1 MSKSAGVL
9 AEKEAKVI
17 TICGVPNSGK
27 TTIFNALTGLSQRV
41 ANYPGVT
48 VEKVSGKFSIAT
60 SRSEEFTIIDIPGT
74 YSLSPYS
81 PDERIA
87 TAALC
92 GLIEG
97 ERLSDAIICVVDA
110 TNLERGLCFVFQVMQ
125 IGRPLVVALNM
136 IDLAKRRGIQI
147 DTEKLSNELGGVAV
161 IPVIGTKRVGLKELK
176 AAVAGSTNPS
186 TKLGTSAS
194 STPMSGFYDESVEH
208 LLSRLADAN
217 VNGHRHRAELLKAIF
232 DSEEYPI
239 NGDSQ
244 PSPSLDEIILQ
255 GRQALI
261 ERHGSL
267 SAASTASLNQKAAE
281 IYSRVV
287 SKTKL
292 GRQSNS
298 DRLDKYFLHPI
309 LGPIFLFSIM
319 LLMFQ
324 SIFSWAEP
332 LMNGIDTI
340 FANLA
345 GAVEGMMSEG
355 PFRSLLT
362 DGIIGG
368 VGSVV
373 MFIPQIAILFLFIS
387 VLEDTGYLSRAAF
400 MVDKMFRWC
409 GMSGKSFVPLLS
421 SYACAIPG
429 IMATRTIEDK
439 KLRLITIM
447 VAPLM
452 TCSARLPVYA
462 IIIAA
467 FIPYQ
472 AVLGIF
478 NLQGLV
484 LTSLYLLGLVVAI
497 AVSFV
502 LKKVMKTEQS
512 SFMMEMPSY
521 KVPTLRSI
529 FVRVL
534 NRTKSFV
541 KRAGTIIA
549 AITIIIWALS
559 YYPRSGE
566 ITSQYAAKHS
576 ALVSEQ
582 QNGLNDTEFQSRLS
596 ELENEEAGAYLAD
609 SYFGRMGRSIEPLF
623 EPLGWD
629 WKITLAALASF
640 PAREVV
646 IATLGTIYNLGTGVD
661 EESTTLVTKMRN
673 AQWDHGDKQGKPVY
687 GAAVALS
694 IMVFFALCCQCGAT
708 LVTIKQETGR
718 IRYPIIAFV
727 YMTALAYVGALVT
740 YQLFSRMGL

>member
-1 MSKSAGVL
+1 MSKSSGVFVD
-9 AEKEAKVI
+9 KKTKVI

-27 TTIFNALTGLSQRV
+27 TTIFNAITGLSQRV

-60 SRSEEFTIIDIPGT
+60 SRSEEFTIVDIPGA
-74 YSLSPYS
+74 YSLTPYS

-87 TAALC
+87 ASALC

-125 IGRPLVVALNM
+125 IGQPLVVALNM
-136 IDLAKRRGIQI
+136 IDLANRRGLQI
-147 DTEKLSNELGGVAV
+147 DADKLSKELGGVSV
-161 IPVIGTKRVGLKELK
+161 IPVIGTKGAGLKELK
-176 AAVAGSTNPS
+176 EAVANATN
-186 TKLGTSAS
+186 TTSA
-194 STPMSGFYDESVEH
+194 PMSGFYDESVEH
-208 LLSRLADAN
+208 LLNRLSEAN
-217 VNGHRHRAELLKAIF
+217 HNGHRHRAELLKAIF
-232 DSEEYPI
+232 DTDGELT
-239 NGDSQ
+239 NGQSR
-244 PSPSLDEIILQ
+244 SKHSLDEIIQQ
-255 GRQALI
+255 GRQQLI

-267 SAASTASLNQKAAE
+267 SAAGTASLNKKAAE

-287 SKTKL
+287 SKTKP
-292 GRQSNS
+292 GRQNTS

-309 LGPIFLFSIM
+309 LGPIILFSIM

-332 LMNGIDTI
+332 LMNAIDTI
-340 FANLA
+340 FAYLA
-345 GAVEGMMSEG
+345 GLVGAVMSEG
-355 PFRSLLT
+355 PLRSLLT

-400 MVDKMFRWC
+400 MVDKMFHWC
-409 GMSGKSFVPLLS
+409 GLSGKSFVPLLS

-429 IMATRTIEDK
+429 IMATRTIEDR

-462 IIIAA
+462 IMIAA

-472 AVLGIF
+472 QVLGIL

-484 LTSLYLLGLVVAI
+484 LASLYLLGLVVAI
-497 AVSFV
+497 AVSFA
-502 LKKVMKTEQS
+502 LKKFLKTEQS

-521 KVPTLRSI
+521 KIPTLRSVFI
-529 FVRVL
+529 RVL

-559 YYPRSGE
+559 YYPRSDE
-566 ITSQYAAKHS
+566 ITSHYATQHAVLETELRS
-576 ALVSEQ
+576 
-582 QNGLNDTEFQSRLS
+582 GLATADYQVRLS
-596 ELENEEAGAYLAD
+596 ELENEEAGAYLTG
-609 SYFGRMGRSIEPLF
+609 SYFGRIGRAIEPMF

-661 EESTTLVTKMRN
+661 EESTTLVTKLRN
-673 AQWDHGDKQGKPVY
+673 AKWDHGNKQGTPVF
-687 GAAVALS
+687 GPAVALS

-708 LVTIKQETGR
+708 LVTIKQETGE
-718 IRYPIIAFV
+718 IRYPIIAFI
-727 YMTALAYVGALVT
+727 YMTALAYIGALVT

>member
-1 MSKSAGVL
+1 MSKSSGAAAL
-9 AEKEAKVI
+9 KEAKVI

-27 TTIFNALTGLSQRV
+27 TTIFNAITGLSQRV

-60 SRSEEFTIIDIPGT
+60 SHSEEFTIIDIPGT
-74 YSLSPYS
+74 YSLTPYS

-125 IGRPLVVALNM
+125 IGRPVVVALNM
-136 IDLAKRRGIQI
+136 TDLSDRRGIQI
-147 DTEKLSNELGGVAV
+147 DTQKLSRELGGIPVV
-161 IPVIGTKRVGLKELK
+161 PVIGTKGIGLEKLKESV
-176 AAVAGSTNPS
+176 AVATNSISAPS
-186 TKLGTSAS
+186 G
-194 STPMSGFYDESVEH
+194 GYYDESVEH
-208 LLSRLADAN
+208 LLNRLAEIN
-217 VNGHRHRAELLKAIF
+217 TNGHCHRAELLKAIF
-232 DSEEYPI
+232 DTDDKI
-239 NGDSQ
+239 NNGKSA
-244 PSPSLDEIILQ
+244 SNVTLDEIIRQ
-255 GRQALI
+255 GRESLI
-261 ERHGSL
+261 ARHGSL
-267 SAASTASLNQKAAE
+267 SAAQNSALNKKAVE
-281 IYSRVV
+281 IYAKVV
-287 SKTKL
+287 SKTKP
-292 GRQSNS
+292 GRKNIS
-298 DRLDKYFLHPI
+298 DTLDKYFLHPI
-309 LGPIFLFSIM
+309 LGPVILVSIM

-332 LMNGIDTI
+332 LMNGIDSL
-340 FANLA
+340 FAGLSA
-345 GAVEGMMSEG
+345 AVEGIMSEG
-355 PFRSLLT
+355 PLRSLFT

-373 MFIPQIAILFLFIS
+373 MFIPQIAILFMFIS
-387 VLEDTGYLSRAAF
+387 ILEDTGYLSRAAF
-400 MVDKMFRWC
+400 MVDKMFYWC
-409 GMSGKSFVPLLS
+409 GLSGRSFIPLLS

-429 IMATRTIEDK
+429 IMATRTIDDR

-452 TCSARLPVYA
+452 TCSARLPVYT
-462 IIIAA
+462 IMIAA
-467 FIPYQ
+467 FIPFQ
-472 AVLGIF
+472 SVLGIF

-484 LTSLYLLGLVVAI
+484 LASLYLLGLLVAI
-497 AVSFV
+497 LISFS
-502 LKKVMKTEQS
+502 LKRITKTKYT

-521 KVPTLRSI
+521 KVPTVRSI
-529 FVRVL
+529 VVRVL

-559 YYPRSGE
+559 YYPHSEEIAKEYSVRYVQLESERSQRISDLE
-566 ITSQYAAKHS
+566 YQLK
-576 ALVSEQ
+576 
-582 QNGLNDTEFQSRLS
+582 LS
-596 ELENEEAGAYLAD
+596 ELENEQAGAYLAD
-609 SYFGRMGRSIEPLF
+609 SYFGRIGRGIEPIF
-623 EPLGWD
+623 VPLGWD

-661 EESTTLVTKMRN
+661 EESSSLVSKMQN
-673 AQWDHGDKQGKPVY
+673 AQWDHGEKIGTPVFSP
-687 GAAVALS
+687 AVALS

-708 LVTIKQETGR
+708 LVTIKQETGK

-727 YMTALAYVGALVT
+727 YMTALAYVGAFAT
-740 YQLFSRMGL
+740 FQLFSRIVLCWIHLSKR

>member
-1 MSKSAGVL
+1 MSKAAAVSAPTDS
-9 AEKEAKVI
+9 KVI

-27 TTIFNALTGLSQRV
+27 TTIFNSLTGLNQRV

-48 VEKVSGKFSIAT
+48 VEKVSGRFSIAT

-74 YSLSPYS
+74 YSLTPYS

-136 IDLAKRRGIQI
+136 TDLSRRRGIDI
-147 DTEKLSNELGGVAV
+147 DTDRLSEELGGIHVVPVVATRG
-161 IPVIGTKRVGLKELK
+161 IGLKQLK
-176 AAVAGSTNPS
+176 EAVAHASQ
-186 TKLGTSAS
+186 AS
-194 STPMSGFYDESVEH
+194 SPPSGGFYDESVEH
-208 LLSRLADAN
+208 LLNRLAEAKA
-217 VNGHRHRAELLKAIF
+217 NGHRHRAELLRAIF
-232 DSEEYPI
+232 DVEGERELIGKFESGY
-239 NGDSQ
+239 
-244 PSPSLDEIILQ
+244 SLDEIIKQ
-255 GRQALI
+255 GRERLI
-261 ERHGSL
+261 IEHGSL
-267 SAASTASLNQKAAE
+267 SAAGTASLNRKAAE

-287 SKTKL
+287 TRVKPE
-292 GRQSNS
+292 RQTLS
-298 DRLDKYFLHPI
+298 DGLDKYLLHRV
-309 LGPIFLFSIM
+309 LGPIILFSIM
-319 LLMFQ
+319 ILMFQ

-332 LMNGIDTI
+332 LMNGIDSV
-340 FANLA
+340 FAGLA
-345 GAVEGMMSEG
+345 AAVSELMSAG

-362 DGIIGG
+362 DGLIGG

-387 VLEDTGYLSRAAF
+387 ILEDSGYLSRAAF
-400 MVDKMFRWC
+400 MVDKMFHWC
-409 GMSGKSFVPLLS
+409 GLSGKSFIPLLS

-429 IMATRTIEDK
+429 IMATRTIEDR
-439 KLRLITIM
+439 KLRLLTIM

-462 IIIAA
+462 IMIAA

-484 LTSLYLLGLVVAI
+484 LTALYLLGLVVAI

-502 LKKVMKTEQS
+502 LKKIMKTEQS

-521 KVPTLRSI
+521 KVPALRS
-529 FVRVL
+529 VVARVW
-534 NRTKSFV
+534 NRTKSFI

-549 AITIIIWALS
+549 AITVIIWALS
-559 YYPRSGE
+559 YFPRSDE
-566 ITSQYAAKHS
+566 INAKYVEKYAALLADSKS
-576 ALVSEQ
+576 TLTPQ
-582 QNGLNDTEFQSRLS
+582 QYELSRNNLAK
-596 ELENEEAGAYLAD
+596 EEAGEYLAN
-609 SYFGRMGRSIEPLF
+609 SYFGRMGRAIEPLF

-646 IATLGTIYNLGTGVD
+646 IATLGTIYNLGSGVD
-661 EESTTLVTKMRN
+661 EESSTLVAKMQK
-673 AQWDHGDKQGKPVY
+673 AEWDHGDKIGQKVFNP
-687 GAAVALS
+687 AVALS

-708 LVTIKQETGR
+708 LVTMKQETGKL
-718 IRYPIIAFV
+718 RYPIIAFV
-727 YMTALAYVGALVT
+727 YMTALAYAGALVT
-740 YQLFSRMGL
+740 YQLFSRMGLA

>member
-27 TTIFNALTGLSQRV
+27 TTIFNAISGLSQRV

-74 YSLSPYS
+74 YSLTPYS

-136 IDLAKRRGIQI
+136 IDLAKRRGIRI
-147 DTEKLSNELGGVAV
+147 DTDKLSKELGGVPI
-161 IPVIGTKRVGLKELK
+161 IPLIGTRGVGLNELK
-176 AAVAGSTNPS
+176 EAVANATD
-186 TKLGTSAS
+186 AS
-194 STPMSGFYDESVEH
+194 SAPMGGFYDESVEH
-208 LLSRLADAN
+208 LLNRLAEVN

-232 DSEEYPI
+232 DTDGELT
-239 NGDSQ
+239 NGYTR
-244 PSPSLDEIILQ
+244 PSHSIDEIIHQ

-267 SAASTASLNQKAAE
+267 SAAGTESLNRKAAE

-287 SKTKL
+287 SKTKP
-292 GRQSNS
+292 GRQNIS

-309 LGPIFLFSIM
+309 LGPIILFSIM
-319 LLMFQ
+319 LLIFQ

-332 LMNGIDTI
+332 LMNGIDAI
-340 FANLA
+340 FASLA
-345 GAVEGMMSEG
+345 GAVEGIMSEG

-373 MFIPQIAILFLFIS
+373 MFIPQIAILFLFIA

-400 MVDKMFRWC
+400 MVDKMFHWC
-409 GMSGKSFVPLLS
+409 GLSGKSFVPLLS

-429 IMATRTIEDK
+429 IMATRTIEDR

-462 IIIAA
+462 IMIAA

-502 LKKVMKTEQS
+502 LKKIMKTEQS

-521 KVPTLRSI
+521 KVPTLRSV

-541 KRAGTIIA
+541 KKAGTIIA

-559 YYPRSGE
+559 YYPRSSE
-566 ITSQYAAKHS
+566 ITSLYADKYAA
-576 ALVSEQ
+576 LETEL
-582 QNGLNDTEFQSRLS
+582 QNGLSNPEYEARRG

-609 SYFGRMGRSIEPLF
+609 SYFGRIGRAVEPLF

-646 IATLGTIYNLGTGVD
+646 IATLGTIYNLGTAVD
-661 EESTTLVTKMRN
+661 EESTTLVTKMRHTK
-673 AQWDHGDKQGKPVY
+673 WDHGDKQGQPVF

-708 LVTIKQETGR
+708 LVTIKQETGN

-727 YMTALAYVGALVT
+727 YMTALAYAGALVT
-740 YQLFSRMGL
+740 YQLFSRVGL

>member
-1 MSKSAGVL
+1 MSQAAGVA
-9 AEKEAKVI
+9 AEIDSKVI

-27 TTIFNALTGLSQRV
+27 TTIFNAITGLSQRV

-48 VEKVSGKFSIAT
+48 VEKVSGRFSIAT
-60 SRSEEFTIIDIPGT
+60 SRSEEFTIIDIPGM
-74 YSLSPYS
+74 YSLTPYS

-136 IDLAKRRGIQI
+136 TDLSRKRGIEI
-147 DTEKLSNELGGVAV
+147 DMDRLSEELGGVPIV
-161 IPVIGTKRVGLKELK
+161 PVVATRGIGLKQLK
-176 AAVAGSTNPS
+176 EAVAGATN
-186 TKLGTSAS
+186 AS
-194 STPMSGFYDESVEH
+194 SPPSGGFYDESVEH
-208 LLSRLADAN
+208 LLNRLAEAKA
-217 VNGHRHRAELLKAIF
+217 NGHRHRAELLKAIF
-232 DSEEYPI
+232 DVDGEKHS
-239 NGDSQ
+239 NGNLNSIH
-244 PSPSLDEIILQ
+244 SLDEIISQ
-255 GRQALI
+255 GRKRLI
-261 ERHGSL
+261 EQHGTL
-267 SAASTASLNQKAAE
+267 SAAGTASLNRRAAE
-281 IYSRVV
+281 IYGRVV
-287 SKTKL
+287 TKVEPDKTML
-292 GRQSNS
+292 S
-298 DRLDKYFLHPI
+298 DKLDKYLLHRV
-309 LGPIFLFSIM
+309 LGPIILFSIM
-319 LLMFQ
+319 ILMFQ

-332 LMNGIDTI
+332 LMNGIDTL
-340 FANLA
+340 FSGMSAW
-345 GAVEGMMSEG
+345 VEGVMTEG

-387 VLEDTGYLSRAAF
+387 ILEDSGYLARAAF
-400 MVDKMFRWC
+400 MVDKMFHWC
-409 GMSGKSFVPLLS
+409 GLSGKSFIPLLS

-429 IMATRTIEDK
+429 IMATRTIEDR

-462 IIIAA
+462 IMIAA

-472 AVLGIF
+472 AVSGIF

-497 AVSFV
+497 IVSFV
-502 LKKVMKTEQS
+502 LKKIMKSEQS
-512 SFMMEMPSY
+512 TFMMEMPSY
-521 KVPTLRSI
+521 KVPTLRS
-529 FVRVL
+529 VVARVL
-534 NRTKSFV
+534 NRTRSFI

-559 YYPRSGE
+559 YFPRSDE
-566 ITSQYAAKHS
+566 IGAKYAEKYAALETGSKS
-576 ALVSEQ
+576 TLTPEEYGS
-582 QNGLNDTEFQSRLS
+582 SRKRLA
-596 ELENEEAGAYLAD
+596 NEEAGEYLAN
-609 SYFGRMGRSIEPLF
+609 SYFGRMGRTIEPLF

-646 IATLGTIYNLGTGVD
+646 IATLGTIYNLGSGVD
-661 EESTTLVTKMRN
+661 EESTTLVAKMQN
-673 AQWDHGDKQGKPVY
+673 AEWDHGAQIGQKVFNP
-687 GAAVALS
+687 AVALS

-708 LVTIKQETGR
+708 LVTMKQETGKL
-718 IRYPIIAFV
+718 RYPIIAFV

-740 YQLFSRMGL
+740 YQIFSRWWL

>member
-1 MSKSAGVL
+1 MRKPVGVL
-9 AEKEAKVI
+9 VEIESKVI

-27 TTIFNALTGLSQRV
+27 TTIFNAITGLSQRV

-48 VEKVSGKFSIAT
+48 VEKVSGTFTIGKS
-60 SRSEEFTIIDIPGT
+60 SSQEFTIIDIPGT
-74 YSLSPYS
+74 YSLTPYS

-97 ERLSDAIICVVDA
+97 ERLSDAMVCVVDA

-125 IGRPLVVALNM
+125 IGRPVVVALNM
-136 IDLAKRRGIQI
+136 TDLADRRGIKI
-147 DTEKLSNELGGVAV
+147 DTDKLSKELGGVQV
-161 IPVIGTKRVGLKELK
+161 ISVIGSKGFGISELKEAAAK
-176 AAVAGSTNPS
+176 ATQA
-186 TKLGTSAS
+186 TSA
-194 STPMSGFYDESVEH
+194 PMNGFYDESVEH
-208 LLSRLADAN
+208 LLKRLKEAN
-217 VNGHRHRAELLKAIF
+217 HNGYRHRAEILKAIF
-232 DSEEYPI
+232 DTNCEI
-239 NGDSQ
+239 TNGL
-244 PSPSLDEIILQ
+244 SPLEHSLNDIILQ
-255 GRQALI
+255 GRQQLI
-261 ERHGSL
+261 ERFGSL
-267 SAASTASLNQKAAE
+267 SGAGTESLNRKAAE

-287 SKTKL
+287 SKTKP
-292 GRQSNS
+292 GRQNIS

-309 LGPIFLFSIM
+309 IGPIILFSVM

-332 LMNGIDTI
+332 LMNGIDTV
-340 FANLA
+340 FAYMS
-345 GAVEGMMSEG
+345 GTVEGMMSEG
-355 PFRSLLT
+355 PLRSLLT

-373 MFIPQIAILFLFIS
+373 MFIPQIAILFLFIA

-400 MVDKMFRWC
+400 MVDKMFHWC
-409 GMSGKSFVPLLS
+409 GLSGKSFVPLLS

-429 IMATRTIEDK
+429 ILATRTIEDK

-462 IIIAA
+462 IMIAA

-472 AVLGIF
+472 HVLGIF

-484 LTSLYLLGLVVAI
+484 LTSLYLLGLII
-497 AVSFV
+497 AVMVSFV
-502 LKKVMKTEQS
+502 LKKILKSEQS

-521 KVPTLRSI
+521 KTPTLRSV

-559 YYPRSGE
+559 YYPRSAE
-566 ITSQYAAKHS
+566 VKSFYAARHS
-576 ALVSEQ
+576 ALEAEL
-582 QNGLNDTEFQSRLS
+582 QNGLAEADYQTRLS
-596 ELENEEAGAYLAD
+596 EIENEKAGAFLAD
-609 SYFGRMGRSIEPLF
+609 SYFGRFGRTLEPLF

-646 IATLGTIYNLGTGVD
+646 IATLGTIYNLGAGVD
-661 EESTTLVTKMRN
+661 EESSTLVTKMRN
-673 AQWDHGDKQGKPVY
+673 AKWDHGDKLGTPVF
-687 GAAVALS
+687 GVAVALS

-708 LVTIKQETGR
+708 LVTIKQETGQ

-727 YMTALAYVGALVT
+727 YMTALAYIGSMAT
-740 YQLFSRMGL
+740 YQLFSRMGW

>member
-1 MSKSAGVL
+1 MTKSAGVL

-27 TTIFNALTGLSQRV
+27 TTIFNAITGLSQRV

-48 VEKVSGKFSIAT
+48 VEKVSGTFSIGKSSSA
-60 SRSEEFTIIDIPGT
+60 EFTIIDIPGT
-74 YSLSPYS
+74 YSLTPYS

-97 ERLSDAIICVVDA
+97 ERLSDAIVCVVDA

-125 IGRPLVVALNM
+125 IGRPVVMALNM
-136 IDLAKRRGIQI
+136 TDLANRRGIKI
-147 DTEKLSNELGGVAV
+147 DTEILSKELGGIQV
-161 IPVIGTKRVGLKELK
+161 ISVIGSKSFGIDELKEAAAK
-176 AAVAGSTNPS
+176 ATQAI
-186 TKLGTSAS
+186 SA
-194 STPMSGFYDESVEH
+194 PMSGFYDESVEH
-208 LLSRLADAN
+208 LLKQLTEAN
-217 VNGHRHRAELLKAIF
+217 HNGYRHRAELLKAIF
-232 DSEEYPI
+232 DTYNELA
-239 NGDSQ
+239 GGQ
-244 PSPSLDEIILQ
+244 SPSSNFLNEIILR
-255 GRQALI
+255 GRQQLI

-267 SAASTASLNQKAAE
+267 SAAGTESLNRKAAE

-287 SKTKL
+287 SKTKP
-292 GRQSNS
+292 GRQNIS

-309 LGPIFLFSIM
+309 LGPIILFSVM

-324 SIFSWAEP
+324 SIFSWADP
-332 LMNGIDTI
+332 LMSGIDTL
-340 FANLA
+340 FAYLS
-345 GAVEGMMSEG
+345 GTVEGLMPEG
-355 PFRSLLT
+355 PLRSLLT

-373 MFIPQIAILFLFIS
+373 MFIPQIAILFLFIAG
-387 VLEDTGYLSRAAF
+387 LEDTGYLSRAAF
-400 MVDKMFRWC
+400 MVDKMFHWC
-409 GMSGKSFVPLLS
+409 GLSGKSFVPLLS

-429 IMATRTIEDK
+429 ILATRTIEDK

-462 IIIAA
+462 IMIAA

-472 AVLGIF
+472 QVLGIF

-484 LTSLYLLGLVVAI
+484 LTSLYLLGLII
-497 AVSFV
+497 AVMVSFV
-502 LKKVMKTEQS
+502 LKKILKSEQS

-521 KVPTLRSI
+521 KTPTLRSV

-559 YYPRSGE
+559 YYPRSEE
-566 ITSQYAAKHS
+566 IASFYAARHS
-576 ALVSEQ
+576 GLEVEL
-582 QNGLNDTEFQSRLS
+582 QNGLAEADYQTRLS
-596 ELENEEAGAYLAD
+596 EINNEKAGAFLAD
-609 SYFGRMGRSIEPLF
+609 SYFGRFGRTLEPMF

-661 EESTTLVTKMRN
+661 EESTTLVNKMRK
-673 AQWDHGDKQGKPVY
+673 AKWDHGDKQGKPVF

-708 LVTIKQETGR
+708 LVTIKQETGKV
-718 IRYPIIAFV
+718 RYPIIAFV
-727 YMTALAYVGALVT
+727 YMTALAYVGSLAT